1 VTPSSQPRGIALC
14 ILSACAFGAMAIF
27 AKQAYATGASVVTL
41 LSIRFVLAAA
51 LFWVL
56 AAVRGA
62 RLPSRRV
69 VVMCVTLGAFGYAA
83 QAGLF
88 FGALTHI
95 DASLTSLLLYL
106 YPLLVFLGAVALRR
120 ERVTGRRVG
129 ALALASAGAALVLMG
144 GSLGALDGAGVA
156 MALGAAVV
164 YAAYI
169 LVAERIV
176 GAVDVFVMAAL
187 VTTGA
192 AASTLAFGV
201 AAGSGSLDFHLAAAG
216 WGWIAAMALGSTVLG
231 VSAFFVGLRAVGPAT
246 ASIVSTAEPVVTV
259 ALAML
264 VYGEALGAGQL
275 AGGVLVLGAV
285 VILQLRA
292 DTVDDDVAPAHAPA
306 LPPARALSHS
316 SA

>member
-1 VTPSSQPRGIALC
+1 
-14 ILSACAFGAMAIF
+14 
-27 AKQAYATGASVVTL
+27 
-41 LSIRFVLAAA
+41 
-51 LFWVL
+51 
-56 AAVRGA
+56 
-62 RLPSRRV
+62 
-69 VVMCVTLGAFGYAA
+69 
-83 QAGLF
+83 
-88 FGALTHI
+88 
-95 DASLTSLLLYL
+95 
-106 YPLLVFLGAVALRR
+106 
-120 ERVTGRRVG
+120 
-129 ALALASAGAALVLMG
+129 MG

-169 LVAERIV
+169 LVADRIV
-176 GAVDVFVMAAL
+176 RAVDAFAMAAL

-192 AASTLAFGV
+192 ATSTLIFG
-201 AAGSGSLDFHLAAAG
+201 AGSGSLDLHFAAAG
-216 WGWIAAMALGSTVLG
+216 WGWIAAIALGSTVLG

-264 VYGEALGAGQL
+264 VYGDALGASQL
-275 AGGVLVLGAV
+275 AGGILVLGAV

>member
-1 VTPSSQPRGIALC
+1 
-14 ILSACAFGAMAIF
+14 MAIF

-51 LFWVL
+51 LVWAL
-56 AAVRGA
+56 AAARGL

-69 VVMCVTLGAFGYAA
+69 VISCLALGAFGYAA

-106 YPLLVFLGAVALRR
+106 YPLLVFLGAVVMGR

-129 ALALASAGAALVLMG
+129 ALALASAGAVLVLMG
-144 GSLGALDGAGVA
+144 GSLGALDGAGVT

-169 LVAERIV
+169 LVADRIV
-176 GAVDVFVMAAL
+176 GAVDAFLMAAL

-192 AASTLAFGV
+192 AASTLVVG
-201 AAGSGSLDFHLAAAG
+201 AGSGSLDLHFAAAG

-246 ASIVSTAEPVVTV
+246 ASIVSTAEPAVTV

-264 VYGEALGAGQL
+264 VYGEALGASQL

-285 VILQLRA
+285 VILQLRT
-292 DTVDDDVAPAHAPA
+292 DTVGDDVAAAHAPA
-306 LPPARALSHS
+306 RPPARALSHS